1 MAAWSAVLPSL
12 LWCPASAPACS
23 SAVLGL
29 GLGLT
34 PNPSPYP
41 DPNPDPNPKPR
52 VGAGLQQRRDP
63 RHLGLVELALAVQ
76 AALDRGDKVVGDL
89 LVAPG

>member
-1 MAAWSAVLPSL
+1 MERYREIQGDTRRYTEIHGDTGRYGERLRLRERDGRMERGAALAALV
-12 LWCPASAPACS
+12 
-23 SAVLGL
+23 
-29 GLGLT
+29 
-34 PNPSPYP
+34 
-41 DPNPDPNPKPR
+41 PR

-89 LVAPG
+89 LVAPLR